1 MQTLPYMGTVDFT
14 NSLITVFSLG
24 LASPGGSRTSC
35 SAILLSQPQVEGDL
49 SLLSVQAHHDTANT
63 AIAEEAVQ
71 ALDLSTSF

>member
-1 MQTLPYMGTVDFT
+1 MQTLPYMGLLIT

-24 LASPGGSRTSC
+24 LAAPVAHVRHARYIAEST
-35 SAILLSQPQVEGDL
+35 QVEGDL

-71 ALDLSTSF
+71 ALDLGTSF